1 MMRRLCKLI
10 GLILLLISCNSG
22 NNANVSTNA
31 TSVNLEGYIGRLNY
45 IPVENNAKYQ
55 FNNLKSLLDL
65 KDFASNGNQ
74 TSIYVASPVSLSS
87 IVVGYYNDTVCNNQ
101 VAFTSF
107 NGGVTMQA
115 GTYYTSD
122 ASNQY
127 LCNQYNYNSRS
138 GCSGAL
144 AGAQAGDYK
153 SMQIIYN
160 FTNGSSSRSLC
171 LYNQF
176 NGNGYEATAN
186 YSDPQNPVACS
197 SSNCGYSTSY
207 LTSGVGINSFSIAY
221 SSATTANSCYL
232 NESSNNNLE
241 CWGAPVNGAIG
252 NGYVIYPAIM
262 PDGVE
267 SFSQVSTNISFSCA
281 IAGSGTNAGKVY
293 CWGNGGSGKIGNGAT
308 IAVNVPTS
316 VTMPAGVESFSQVS
330 TNSLFSC
337 ALAGR
342 GTNAGKVYCWGA
354 GTSGQI
360 GNGASSN
367 VNVPT
372 SVMMPSGVGSF
383 SQVSTNN
390 DFSCAIAGSGTNSGK
405 VYCWGTGTSGQIG
418 NGAKSNVN
426 VPTQAV
432 MPSGVGSFNQIS
444 TNTYFSCAIAGSG
457 TNTGKVY
464 CWGTGGSGQ
473 IGNSTNNSATYPTQA
488 TMPSGVESF
497 SQISTNNYFSC
508 ALAGSGTNAGKVY
521 CWGTGG
527 SGQIGNES
535 SSNVNVPTSVTMP
548 SGVDSFSQVSTN
560 TNFSCAIA
568 GSGTNAG
575 KVYCW
580 GTGTSG
586 QIGNGA
592 TSTVNV
598 PTQATMPSGVDS
610 FSQVST
616 NTSFSCALAGSGANA
631 GKVYCWGSG
640 TTGQIGNGIDSTV
653 NIPTLVTMP
662 SGVESSI
669 QISTNTNFSCAI
681 ASSGTNAG
689 KVYCWGGNLSVSFMG
704 SAGVAAPRLTQQPS
718 GVSTYNQLSTN
729 ASFSCAI
736 SGSGANAGK
745 VYCWGLGVNGQ
756 IGNGVSS
763 NVNVPTQATMP
774 SGVNSFSQVSTNSNF
789 SCALAGSGESAGK
802 VYCWGG
808 GGSGRIGNGITTD
821 ATIPTSV
828 TMPLGVNSF
837 SQVSTNSNF
846 SCALAG
852 SGTNAGKV
860 YCWGV
865 GTSGQIGNGAS
876 SSVNVPTQATMP
888 SGVDGFSQVS
898 TNSSFSCALAGIGE
912 SVGKVYCWGN
922 GTNGQIGNGANSTVN
937 VPTSVTMPSGVNS
950 FSQVSTNSSF
960 SCAIAGSGTNAGKVY
975 CWGAGTNGRIGNGA
989 NSSVNVPTLVTTPS
1003 GVDSFSQVSTNTSF
1017 SCALAGSGVNA
1028 GRVYCWGGGTGGQ
1041 IGNGASSDVN
1051 VPTSVTMPSGVS
1063 AFGQV
1068 WTSNN
1073 YACAIAAS
1081 GVNAGKRYCW
1091 GDNFSGQ
1098 LGTGDGVNKNI
1109 PTLVN

>member
-1 MMRRLCKLI
+1 MI

-241 CWGAPVNGAIG
+241 CWGAPTNGAIG

-360 GNGASSN
+360 GNGANSN

-372 SVMMPSGVGSF
+372 SVTMPSGVDGFSQVSTNSSFSCALAGIGESVGKVYCWGNGTNGQIGNGANSTVNVPTSVTMPSGVNSF
-383 SQVSTNN
+383 SQVSTNSS
-390 DFSCAIAGSGTNSGK
+390 FSCAI
-405 VYCWGTGTSGQIG
+405 
-418 NGAKSNVN
+418 
-426 VPTQAV
+426 
-432 MPSGVGSFNQIS
+432 
-444 TNTYFSCAIAGSG
+444 
-457 TNTGKVY
+457 
-464 CWGTGGSGQ
+464 
-473 IGNSTNNSATYPTQA
+473 
-488 TMPSGVESF
+488 
-497 SQISTNNYFSC
+497 
-508 ALAGSGTNAGKVY
+508 AGSGTNAGKVY

-527 SGQIGNES
+527 SGQIGNEAR
-535 SSNVNVPTSVTMP
+535 SNVNVPTQATMP
-548 SGVDSFSQVSTN
+548 SGVDSFSQISTN
-560 TNFSCAIA
+560 ASFSCALA
-568 GSGTNAG
+568 GSGVNAG
-575 KVYCW
+575 RVYCW
-580 GTGTSG
+580 GGGTGG

-592 TSTVNV
+592 SSIVNV

-802 VYCWGG
+802 VYCWG
-808 GGSGRIGNGITTD
+808 T
-821 ATIPTSV
+821 
-828 TMPLGVNSF
+828 
-837 SQVSTNSNF
+837 
-846 SCALAG
+846 
-852 SGTNAGKV
+852 
-860 YCWGV
+860 
-865 GTSGQIGNGAS
+865 
-876 SSVNVPTQATMP
+876 
-888 SGVDGFSQVS
+888 
-898 TNSSFSCALAGIGE
+898 
-912 SVGKVYCWGN
+912 
-922 GTNGQIGNGANSTVN
+922 GTNGQIGNGANTNVN
-937 VPTSVTMPSGVNS
+937 VPTPVIMPSGV
-950 FSQVSTNSSF
+950 
-960 SCAIAGSGTNAGKVY
+960 
-975 CWGAGTNGRIGNGA
+975 
-989 NSSVNVPTLVTTPS
+989 
-1003 GVDSFSQVSTNTSF
+1003 D
-1017 SCALAGSGVNA
+1017 
-1028 GRVYCWGGGTGGQ
+1028 
-1041 IGNGASSDVN
+1041 
-1051 VPTSVTMPSGVS
+1051 

-1068 WTSNN
+1068 WTSNG

-1081 GVNAGKRYCW
+1081 GVNAAKRYCW
-1091 GDNFSGQ
+1091 GENFSGQ

>member
-1 MMRRLCKLI
+1 MMQRLCKLI
-10 GLILLLISCNSG
+10 GLILLLTSCNSG
-22 NNANVSTNA
+22 NNANVSTNT
-31 TSVNLEGYIGRLNY
+31 TSVNLEDYIGRLNY

-65 KDFASNGNQ
+65 KNFASNGNQ

-360 GNGASSN
+360 GNGANSN

-372 SVMMPSGVGSF
+372 SVTMPSGVDGF
-383 SQVSTNN
+383 SQVSTNTN
-390 DFSCAIAGSGTNSGK
+390 FSCAI
-405 VYCWGTGTSGQIG
+405 
-418 NGAKSNVN
+418 
-426 VPTQAV
+426 
-432 MPSGVGSFNQIS
+432 
-444 TNTYFSCAIAGSG
+444 
-457 TNTGKVY
+457 
-464 CWGTGGSGQ
+464 
-473 IGNSTNNSATYPTQA
+473 
-488 TMPSGVESF
+488 
-497 SQISTNNYFSC
+497 
-508 ALAGSGTNAGKVY
+508 AGSGTNAGKVY
-521 CWGTGG
+521 CWGIGT
-527 SGQIGNES
+527 SGQIGNGATS
-535 SSNVNVPTSVTMP
+535 SVNVPTSVTMP

-575 KVYCW
+575 KIYCW
-580 GTGTSG
+580 GSGLSG

-592 TSTVNV
+592 NSNANV
-598 PTQATMPSGVDS
+598 PTQA
-610 FSQVST
+610 
-616 NTSFSCALAGSGANA
+616 
-631 GKVYCWGSG
+631 
-640 TTGQIGNGIDSTV
+640 
-653 NIPTLVTMP
+653 TMP

-669 QISTNTNFSCAI
+669 QISTNTSFSCAI

-689 KVYCWGGNLSVSFMG
+689 KVYCWGDNLNVSSMG
-704 SAGVAAPRLTQQPS
+704 SAGVSAPLSSQLPE

-821 ATIPTSV
+821 ATIPTLV

-937 VPTSVTMPSGVNS
+937 VPTSVTMPSGVDG
-950 FSQVSTNSSF
+950 FSQVSTNSSFSCALADSGTNAGKVYCWGVGTNGQIGNGANSNVNVPTSVTMPSGVDGFSQVSTNTNF

-975 CWGAGTNGRIGNGA
+975 CWGIGTSGQIGNGA
-989 NSSVNVPTLVTTPS
+989 TSSVNVPTSVTMPS
-1003 GVDSFSQVSTNTSF
+1003 GVDSFSQVSTNTNF
-1017 SCALAGSGVNA
+1017 SCAIAGSGTNA
-1028 GRVYCWGGGTGGQ
+1028 GKVYCWGGAASGQ
-1041 IGNGASSDVN
+1041 IGNGTNGSVN

>member
-1 MMRRLCKLI
+1 MMQRLCKLI
-10 GLILLLISCNSG
+10 GLILLLTSCNSG
-22 NNANVSTNA
+22 NNANVSTNT
-31 TSVNLEGYIGRLNY
+31 TSVNLEDYIGRLNY

-65 KDFASNGNQ
+65 KNFASNGNQ

-101 VAFTSF
+101 VALTSF

-176 NGNGYEATAN
+176 NGNGYEATAD

-207 LTSGVGINSFSIAY
+207 LMSGVGINSFSIAY
-221 SSATTANSCYL
+221 SSATAANSCYL

-241 CWGAPVNGAIG
+241 CWGAPTNGAIG

-267 SFSQVSTNISFSCA
+267 SFSQVSTNASFSCA
-281 IAGSGTNAGKVY
+281 IAGSGTNAGKIY
-293 CWGNGGSGKIGNGAT
+293 CWGAGTAGKIGNGAT
-308 IAVNVPTS
+308 SAVNVPTS
-316 VTMPAGVESFSQVS
+316 VTMPAGVDGFSQVS
-330 TNSLFSC
+330 TNSSFSC
-337 ALAGR
+337 ALADS
-342 GTNAGKVYCWGA
+342 GTNAGKVYCWGV
-354 GTSGQI
+354 GTNGQI

-383 SQVSTNN
+383 SQVSTNTN
-390 DFSCAIAGSGTNSGK
+390 FSCAIASSGTNAGKVYCWGGGLSGQIGNGVSSSVNVPTSVTMPSGVDSFSQVSTNSSFSCALAGSGTNAGK
-405 VYCWGTGTSGQIG
+405 VYCWGTGVSGQIG
-418 NGAKSNVN
+418 NGANSAVN
-426 VPTQAV
+426 VPTSV
-432 MPSGVGSFNQIS
+432 TIPSGVD
-444 TNTYFSCAIAGSG
+444 
-457 TNTGKVY
+457 
-464 CWGTGGSGQ
+464 
-473 IGNSTNNSATYPTQA
+473 
-488 TMPSGVESF
+488 SF

-560 TNFSCAIA
+560 TNFSCALA

-575 KVYCW
+575 KIYCW
-580 GTGTSG
+580 GSGLSG

-592 TSTVNV
+592 NSNANV
-598 PTQATMPSGVDS
+598 PTQA
-610 FSQVST
+610 
-616 NTSFSCALAGSGANA
+616 
-631 GKVYCWGSG
+631 
-640 TTGQIGNGIDSTV
+640 
-653 NIPTLVTMP
+653 TMP

-669 QISTNTNFSCAI
+669 QISTNTSFSCAI

-689 KVYCWGGNLSVSFMG
+689 KVYCWGGGLS
-704 SAGVAAPRLTQQPS
+704 
-718 GVSTYNQLSTN
+718 
-729 ASFSCAI
+729 
-736 SGSGANAGK
+736 
-745 VYCWGLGVNGQ
+745 GQ

-821 ATIPTSV
+821 ATIPTLV

-898 TNSSFSCALAGIGE
+898 TNSSFSCALAGSGE
-912 SVGKVYCWGN
+912 SAGKVYCWGS
-922 GTNGQIGNGANSTVN
+922 GTNGQIGNGASSVVN
-937 VPTSVTMPSGVNS
+937 VPTQATM
-950 FSQVSTNSSF
+950 
-960 SCAIAGSGTNAGKVY
+960 
-975 CWGAGTNGRIGNGA
+975 
-989 NSSVNVPTLVTTPS
+989 PS
-1003 GVDSFSQVSTNTSF
+1003 GVDSFSQVSTNPNF
-1017 SCALAGSGVNA
+1017 SCALAGSGESA
-1028 GRVYCWGGGTGGQ
+1028 GKVYCWGLGTSGQ
-1041 IGNGASSDVN
+1041 IGNGANSTVN
-1051 VPTSVTMPSGVS
+1051 IPTEVTMPSGVS

>member
-1 MMRRLCKLI
+1 MMQRLCKLI
-10 GLILLLISCNSG
+10 GLILLLTSCNSG
-22 NNANVSTNA
+22 NNANVSTNT

-65 KDFASNGNQ
+65 KNFASNGNQ

-101 VAFTSF
+101 VALTSF

-221 SSATTANSCYL
+221 SSATAANSCYL

-241 CWGAPVNGAIG
+241 CWGAPTNGAIG

-267 SFSQVSTNISFSCA
+267 SFSQVSTNASFSCA
-281 IAGSGTNAGKVY
+281 IAGSGTNAGKIY
-293 CWGNGGSGKIGNGAT
+293 CWGVGTAGQIGNGANS
-308 IAVNVPTS
+308 AVNVPTP
-316 VTMPAGVESFSQVS
+316 VTMPAGVDGFSQVS
-330 TNSLFSC
+330 TNSS
-337 ALAGR
+337 
-342 GTNAGKVYCWGA
+342 
-354 GTSGQI
+354 
-360 GNGASSN
+360 
-367 VNVPT
+367 
-372 SVMMPSGVGSF
+372 
-383 SQVSTNN
+383 
-390 DFSCAIAGSGTNSGK
+390 FSCAIAS
-405 VYCWGTGTSGQIG
+405 
-418 NGAKSNVN
+418 
-426 VPTQAV
+426 
-432 MPSGVGSFNQIS
+432 
-444 TNTYFSCAIAGSG
+444 
-457 TNTGKVY
+457 
-464 CWGTGGSGQ
+464 
-473 IGNSTNNSATYPTQA
+473 
-488 TMPSGVESF
+488 
-497 SQISTNNYFSC
+497 
-508 ALAGSGTNAGKVY
+508 SGTNAGKVY
-521 CWGTGG
+521 CWGTGSNG
-527 SGQIGNES
+527 RIGNGAN
-535 SSNVNVPTSVTMP
+535 SNINVPTSVTMP
-548 SGVDSFSQVSTN
+548 SGVDGFSQVSTN

-580 GTGTSG
+580 GIGTSG

-592 TSTVNV
+592 NSAVNVPTQATMPSGVDSFSQVSTNSSFSCALAGSGESAGKVYCWGSGSNGRIGNGAFSNVNVPTLVTMPSGVDSFSQVSTNVNFSCALAGSGESAGKVYCWGLGTSGQIGNGANSTVNVPTQATMPSGVDSFSQISTNASFSCALASSGTNAGKVYCWGTGGSGQIGNGANSTVNV

-616 NTSFSCALAGSGANA
+616 N
-631 GKVYCWGSG
+631 
-640 TTGQIGNGIDSTV
+640 
-653 NIPTLVTMP
+653 
-662 SGVESSI
+662 SS
-669 QISTNTNFSCAI
+669 
-681 ASSGTNAG
+681 
-689 KVYCWGGNLSVSFMG
+689 
-704 SAGVAAPRLTQQPS
+704 
-718 GVSTYNQLSTN
+718 
-729 ASFSCAI
+729 
-736 SGSGANAGK
+736 
-745 VYCWGLGVNGQ
+745 
-756 IGNGVSS
+756 
-763 NVNVPTQATMP
+763 
-774 SGVNSFSQVSTNSNF
+774 
-789 SCALAGSGESAGK
+789 
-802 VYCWGG
+802 
-808 GGSGRIGNGITTD
+808 
-821 ATIPTSV
+821 
-828 TMPLGVNSF
+828 
-837 SQVSTNSNF
+837 F

-865 GTSGQIGNGAS
+865 GTIGQIGNGAS
-876 SSVNVPTQATMP
+876 STVNVPTQATMPSGVESSIQISTNNNFSCAIASSGRNTGKVYCWGNNLNVSSMGSAGVSAPLSSQLPEGVSTYNQLSTNASFSCAIAGSGTNAGKVYCWGTGTTGQIGNGENSTVNVPTQATMP
-888 SGVDGFSQVS
+888 SGVD
-898 TNSSFSCALAGIGE
+898 
-912 SVGKVYCWGN
+912 
-922 GTNGQIGNGANSTVN
+922 
-937 VPTSVTMPSGVNS
+937 S
-950 FSQVSTNSSF
+950 FSQVSTNSLF
-960 SCAIAGSGTNAGKVY
+960 SCALAGSGTNAGKVY

-1041 IGNGASSDVN
+1041 IGNGANSAVNVPTSVTTPSGVDSFSQVSTNDNFSCALAGSGTNAGKVYCWGSGTSGQIGNGASSIVNVPTLVTMPSGVDSFSQISTNTNFSCALAGSGESAGKVYCWGAGGSGRIGNGANGDVDVPTSVTMPSGVDSFSQVSTNPNFSCALAGSGESAGKVYCWGLGTSGQIGNGASSDVN

>member
-1 MMRRLCKLI
+1 MMQRLCKLI
-10 GLILLLISCNSG
+10 GLILLLTSCNSG
-22 NNANVSTNA
+22 NNANVSTNT
-31 TSVNLEGYIGRLNY
+31 TSVNLEDYIGRLNY

-65 KDFASNGNQ
+65 KNFASNGNQ

-101 VAFTSF
+101 VALTSF

-176 NGNGYEATAN
+176 NGNGYEATAD

-207 LTSGVGINSFSIAY
+207 LMSGVGINSFSIAY
-221 SSATTANSCYL
+221 SSATAANSCYL

-241 CWGAPVNGAIG
+241 CWGAPTNGAIG

-267 SFSQVSTNISFSCA
+267 SFSQVSTNASFSCA
-281 IAGSGTNAGKVY
+281 IAGSGTNAGKIY
-293 CWGNGGSGKIGNGAT
+293 CWGAGTAGKIGNGAT
-308 IAVNVPTS
+308 SAVNVPTS
-316 VTMPAGVESFSQVS
+316 VTMPAGVDGFSQVS
-330 TNSLFSC
+330 TNSSFSC
-337 ALAGR
+337 ALADS
-342 GTNAGKVYCWGA
+342 GTNAGKVYCWGV
-354 GTSGQI
+354 GTNGQI

-383 SQVSTNN
+383 SQVSTNTN
-390 DFSCAIAGSGTNSGK
+390 FSCAIASSGTNAGKVYCWGGGLSGQIGNGVSSSVNVPTSVTMPSGVDSFSQVSTNSSFSCALAGSGTNAGK
-405 VYCWGTGTSGQIG
+405 VYCWGTGVSGQIG
-418 NGAKSNVN
+418 NGANSAVN
-426 VPTQAV
+426 VPTSV
-432 MPSGVGSFNQIS
+432 TIPSGVD
-444 TNTYFSCAIAGSG
+444 
-457 TNTGKVY
+457 
-464 CWGTGGSGQ
+464 
-473 IGNSTNNSATYPTQA
+473 
-488 TMPSGVESF
+488 SF

-548 SGVDSFSQVSTN
+548 SGVDSFTQVSTN
-560 TNFSCAIA
+560 TNFSCALAGSGTNAGKIYCWGSGLSGQIGNGANSNANVPTQATMPSGVESSIQISTNTSFSCAIASSGTNAGKVYCWGDNLNVSSMGSAGVSAPLSSQLPEGVSTYNQLSTNASFSCAIA

-580 GTGTSG
+580 G
-586 QIGNGA
+586 
-592 TSTVNV
+592 
-598 PTQATMPSGVDS
+598 
-610 FSQVST
+610 
-616 NTSFSCALAGSGANA
+616 
-631 GKVYCWGSG
+631 
-640 TTGQIGNGIDSTV
+640 
-653 NIPTLVTMP
+653 
-662 SGVESSI
+662 
-669 QISTNTNFSCAI
+669 
-681 ASSGTNAG
+681 
-689 KVYCWGGNLSVSFMG
+689 GGLS
-704 SAGVAAPRLTQQPS
+704 
-718 GVSTYNQLSTN
+718 
-729 ASFSCAI
+729 
-736 SGSGANAGK
+736 
-745 VYCWGLGVNGQ
+745 GQ

-763 NVNVPTQATMP
+763 SVNVPTSVTMP

-821 ATIPTSV
+821 ATIPTLV

-937 VPTSVTMPSGVNS
+937 VPTSVTMPSGVDG

-960 SCAIAGSGTNAGKVY
+960 TCALAGSGTNVGTVY
-975 CWGAGTNGRIGNGA
+975 CWGTGTSGQIGNGA
-989 NSSVNVPTLVTTPS
+989 SSSVNAPTQATMPS
-1003 GVDSFSQVSTNTSF
+1003 GVNSFSQVSTNPNF
-1017 SCALAGSGVNA
+1017 SCALAGSGESA
-1028 GRVYCWGGGTGGQ
+1028 GKVYCWGTGTNGQ
-1041 IGNGASSDVN
+1041 IGNGANTNVN
-1051 VPTSVTMPSGVS
+1051 VPTPVIMPSGVD

-1068 WTSNN
+1068 WTSNG

-1081 GVNAGKRYCW
+1081 GINAGKRYCW